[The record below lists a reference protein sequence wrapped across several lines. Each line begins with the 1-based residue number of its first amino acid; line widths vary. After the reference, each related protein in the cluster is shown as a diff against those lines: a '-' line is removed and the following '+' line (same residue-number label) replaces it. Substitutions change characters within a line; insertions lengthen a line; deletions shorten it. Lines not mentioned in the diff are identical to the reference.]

1 MQKEEFKEQF
11 SKYDGSLIDMCK
23 DICQAINN
31 EPEESKKLDLFIIT
45 CENFA
50 VKSSRK
56 YALEDAA
63 ISDKL
68 RRLETDN
75 ADAISTTITSSI
87 KVAISNHYSNKEFYR
102 YLWRVVSSAY
112 QDELLVFA
120 LYEILS
126 DRRIPYYAI
135 NQGMAMEDSKYSQI
149 TQNCL
154 DDINKCRFILDVD
167 FDQKTKEAS
176 NLLEVILSH
185 DSKEEQTVILSQVLA
200 YCKFFKL
207 EEIVQALS
215 KKQDTTPKSSESA
228 DT

>member
-1 MQKEEFKEQF
+1 MQKEEFKERF
-11 SKYDGSLIDMCK
+11 STYHGSLINMCGQ
-23 DICQAINN
+23 ICQAINN

-56 YALEDAA
+56 YAFEDTAT
-63 ISDKL
+63 SDKL

-75 ADAISTTITSSI
+75 ADAIIATITSSI
-87 KVAISNHYSNKEFYR
+87 KVAISNQYSNKDFYR
-102 YLWRVVSSAY
+102 YLWRVVSSTY

-120 LYEILS
+120 LYKILS
-126 DRRIPYYAI
+126 DSRIPYYAI
-135 NQGMAMEDSKYSQI
+135 SQGMAMEDSKYSQI

-154 DDINKCRFILDVD
+154 DDINKCRFILDVG

-200 YCKFFKL
+200 YCKYFKL

-215 KKQDTTPKSSESA
+215 KEQDPTPKSSEST